1 MSKEAVKGDYFY
13 SLWVSSIYIVHRGED
28 EVLGLG
34 VEVDHVAAAQPDDV
48 LDELE
53 HPRAVLVNFL
63 PMRKG
68 GSGGRGGVTTHRA
81 FSKAFRRALR

>member
-1 MSKEAVKGDYFY
+1 MY
-13 SLWVSSIYIVHRGED
+13 SHWVSSTYIVHRGED
-28 EVLGLG
+28 EVFGLG

-68 GSGGRGGVTTHRA
+68 GWGEGGGHDTQDVQKGIAV
-81 FSKAFRRALR
+81 SVWCQ